1 VAVRGALVFIASDS
15 PQNSNWLGP
24 AEPEAIAQQIAEA
37 VGPSGANC
45 EYVYRLAEALRE
57 VGAAQSCPGR
67 CVMSGARL
75 GSSVYLDLQ

>member
-1 VAVRGALVFIASDS
+1 MAVRGALVFIASDS

-24 AEPEAIAQQIAEA
+24 AEPEAIAQQIAQA

-57 VGAAQSCPGR
+57 VGVAQSNPGR
-67 CVMSGARL
+67 CKMSSAPIA
-75 GSSVYLDLQ
+75 SSVCLDLQ